1 MTSNAFPE
9 EPGSELSGDAKR
21 SLFVIGAGYFVFLFC
36 DMRDGIGKLAIKF
49 LLKDQLHVN
58 EKQMAGFMAIAVM
71 AWYFKP
77 IAGLLTDSIPLF
89 RTRRRHY
96 LLLSTGVAAL
106 FWLLVG
112 LVPRNYSMLLLTL
125 VGLNIAF
132 VFGQTTLG
140 GLLVERGKSTGAT
153 GRMSSLRSAMENLSL
168 LIAGPIAG
176 WLGSHALRATVG
188 ANIAFLI
195 VGGLVFYFFAL
206 EKPLAIPNEKVWDS
220 AWFQLKQLARS
231 PAMWITAGL
240 WFMVRFSPG
249 FQSAFFFYQTNT

>member
-1 MTSNAFPE
+1 MSSNAAPDQ
-9 EPGSELSGDAKR
+9 PANTLSRDAKR

-77 IAGLLTDSIPLF
+77 IAGLFTDSIPLF

-112 LVPRNYSMLLLTL
+112 LVPRTYSLLLVTL

-153 GRMSSLRSAMENLSL
+153 GRMSSLRSAMENLSFL
-168 LIAGPIAG
+168 VAGPIAG
-176 WLGSHALRATVG
+176 WLGSRALSATVG
-188 ANIAFLI
+188 ANNAFLI
-195 VGGLVFYFFAL
+195 VGGLVFTL
-206 EKPLAIPNEKVWDS
+206 LRLRNRW
-220 AWFQLKQLARS
+220 Q
-231 PAMWITAGL
+231 
-240 WFMVRFSPG
+240 
-249 FQSAFFFYQTNT
+249 